1 MLGLRQRKNKSDRAR
16 LAANREQLR
25 QLLREKRFGLVE
37 SERTLLL
44 NVLEVHDTIVREI
57 MVPRIDMI
65 TVGVKE
71 GPAGVVEKVK
81 KFGHSRLPL
90 IGEDQDTVLAIIYAK
105 DFIGKDIRTIKD
117 KSLVKMGRQALFVP
131 ETKRIF
137 DLLEEFRQQRMH
149 IAIVVDEYGG
159 VSGLVSLEDVLELF
173 VGDILDEYDNEETP
187 FVRSGRNT
195 WSIDARLSVHD
206 VNVETGANL
215 PEDVADTLG
224 GLFLE
229 LFGTVPARRESI
241 ICCGHRLRVHSLRD
255 NRIIRIQLMLSG
267 KVPENREDKADAQQ
281 KK

>member
-1 MLGLRQRKNKSDRAR
+1 MLGLPRRKSTDRAQ

-25 QLLREKRFGLVE
+25 QMLRERRFGLVE

-44 NVLEVHDTIVREI
+44 NVLDVHNTIVREI

-65 TVGVKE
+65 SVGVTE
-71 GPAGVVEKVK
+71 GVAGVIEKVK
-81 KFGHSRLPL
+81 KYGHSRLPL
-90 IGEDQDTVLAIIYAK
+90 IGEDQDTVLGIIYAK
-105 DFIGKDIRTIKD
+105 DFIGRDTRSLKG
-117 KSLVKMGRQALFVP
+117 KSLVKMGRQAIFVP

-187 FVRSGRNT
+187 FVRSSRNS
-195 WSIDARLSVHD
+195 WNIDARISVHE
-206 VNVETGANL
+206 VNIETGANL
-215 PEDVADTLG
+215 PEDMADTLG

-229 LFGTVPARRESI
+229 LFGAVPRRRESVL
-241 ICCGHRLRVHSLRD
+241 CRGHRLRVHSLQE
-255 NRIIRIQLMLSG
+255 NRIIRIQLVLSG
-267 KVPENREDKADAQQ
+267 KVQEAREDREDVQP

>member
-1 MLGLRQRKNKSDRAR
+1 VLGLRQRKNKSDRAR

-267 KVPENREDKADAQQ
+267 KMPENREDKADAQQ

>member
-1 MLGLRQRKNKSDRAR
+1 VLGSSRKRGKTDRAQ

-25 QLLREKRFGLVE
+25 QMLREKRFGLVE

-44 NVLEVHDTIVREI
+44 NVLDVHDTIVREI
-57 MVPRIDMI
+57 MVPRIDMV

-71 GPAGVVEKVK
+71 GPAGLIEKVK

-90 IGEDQDTVLAIIYAK
+90 IGEDQDTVLGIIYAK
-105 DFIGKDIRTIKD
+105 DFIGRDSRSMKD
-117 KSLVKMGRQALFVP
+117 KSLVKMGRQAIFVP

-173 VGDILDEYDNEETP
+173 VGDILDEYDSEETP
-187 FVRSGRNT
+187 FVPSGRNT
-195 WSIDARLSVHD
+195 WNIDARMSVHD
-206 VNVETGANL
+206 VNAETGADL
-215 PEDVADTLG
+215 PEDLADTLG

-229 LFGTVPARRESI
+229 LFGTVPRRRESVV
-241 ICCGHRLRVHSLRD
+241 CRGHRLRVHTLRE
-255 NRIIRIQLMLSG
+255 NRIIRIQLVLSG
-267 KVPENREDKADAQQ
+267 KVMEKQDDKGDAYQ